1 MYDCGHLMCVW
12 DGATLWEV
20 GSPIRVLVADDSLA
34 FRDGMR
40 DLLELFDDVEL
51 VGVAGDT
58 DEAVARARALQPDV
72 VVMDFQMPGG
82 GGVRATREICRF
94 CPNIGV
100 LLLSMHDDDNS
111 VREAM
116 QAGARGYVVKGA
128 RQQTLLHAIRTVADG
143 GAVFGSEIA
152 RRMVDY
158 FTAAVVSDRS
168 ADGPLAELSDRERQ
182 VLELIARGRSNDQ
195 IAEQLAL
202 SRGTIRNYA
211 SSVFAKL
218 RVTNRAQAIVK
229 AREAGITGP

>member
-1 MYDCGHLMCVW
+1 
-12 DGATLWEV
+12 
-20 GSPIRVLVADDSLA
+20 VLVADDSLA

-82 GGVRATREICRF
+82 GGVRATHEICRF

-100 LLLSMHDDDNS
+100 LLLSMHDDDSS

>member
-1 MYDCGHLMCVW
+1 VRVGR
-12 DGATLWEV
+12 ATLWEV
-20 GSPIRVLVADDSLA
+20 GFPIRVLVADDSLA

-58 DEAVARARALQPDV
+58 NEAVARARALQPDV

-100 LLLSMHDDDNS
+100 LLLSMHDDDS
-111 VREAM
+111 AVREAM

-158 FTAAVVSDRS
+158 FTADVVSDRS
-168 ADGPLAELSDRERQ
+168 ADGP
-182 VLELIARGRSNDQ
+182 LELIARGRSNDQ